1 MSHWA
6 IVLVPSLLPKQ
17 LEAFFFK
24 LKAFLHKFFLD
35 KHFKNSAGQTLCTNM
50 ALRASPRDWDE
61 WTLYRLK
68 AEKNIPF
75 QYLSSSCIT
84 ITKANIDLW
93 MMTDPRTM
101 CFFHSFCVPE
111 KSYEEPRQVPR
122 LTMKNLAQH
131 VIVKCFRASS
141 VFICSFNLFD
151 MYLFKHLVNEGVT

>member
-1 MSHWA
+1 
-6 IVLVPSLLPKQ
+6 
-17 LEAFFFK
+17 
-24 LKAFLHKFFLD
+24 
-35 KHFKNSAGQTLCTNM
+35 
-50 ALRASPRDWDE
+50 
-61 WTLYRLK
+61 
-68 AEKNIPF
+68 
-75 QYLSSSCIT
+75 
-84 ITKANIDLW
+84 

-122 LTMKNLAQH
+122 ETMKNLAQH